1 MKKYILILI
10 IPFLL
15 NCSTFKKGKNTNNST
30 SIQQV
35 IPSINDFNKA
45 DTNKDNVIDK
55 NESIKFF
62 NKNNSI
68 DYNTPFAVFS
78 MLSTIVMVIC
88 FWPIV
93 YSYLT
98 SLIKRFKN
106 RS

>member
-15 NCSTFKKGKNTNNST
+15 NCSTLKKGKNTNNST

-55 NESIKFF
+55 NESIKY
-62 NKNNSI
+62 K
-68 DYNTPFAVFS
+68 FS
-78 MLSTIVMVIC
+78 HFTEKQI
-88 FWPIV
+88 
-93 YSYLT
+93 
-98 SLIKRFKN
+98 
-106 RS
+106 

>member
-55 NESIKFF
+55 NESIKLLVISLLFC
-62 NKNNSI
+62 I
-68 DYNTPFAVFS
+68 LV
-78 MLSTIVMVIC
+78 IVC
-88 FWPIV
+88 
-93 YSYLT
+93 YLYLLLLT
-98 SLIKRFKN
+98 SSSAQPKGAKLRED
-106 RS
+106 

>member
-1 MKKYILILI
+1 MKKYLLILI

-15 NCSTFKKGKNTNNST
+15 NCSTLKKSKNTNNLT
-30 SIQQV
+30 SIEQV
-35 IPSINDFNKA
+35 IPNINDFNKA
-45 DTNKDNVIDK
+45 DINKDSVIDK

-68 DYNTPFAVFS
+68 NYDTPFAVFS
-78 MLSTIVMVIC
+78 ILSTIVMVIC

-93 YSYLT
+93 YSYLAL
-98 SLIKRFKN
+98 LIKRLKN

>member
-1 MKKYILILI
+1 M

-15 NCSTFKKGKNTNNST
+15 NCSTFKKSKNINNST

-35 IPSINDFNKA
+35 VPNINNFNKA

-68 DYNTPFAVFS
+68 DYDTPFAVFS
-78 MLSTIVMVIC
+78 ILSTIVMVIC

-93 YSYLT
+93 CSYLT
-98 SLIKRFKN
+98 SLIKRFRN

>member
-1 MKKYILILI
+1 M

-15 NCSTFKKGKNTNNST
+15 NCSTFKKSKNINNST

-35 IPSINDFNKA
+35 VPNINDFNKA

-68 DYNTPFAVFS
+68 DYDTPFAVIS
-78 MLSTIVMVIC
+78 ILSTIVMVIC

-93 YSYLT
+93 CSYLT
-98 SLIKRFKN
+98 SLIKRFRN

>member
-1 MKKYILILI
+1 M

-15 NCSTFKKGKNTNNST
+15 NCSTFKKSKNINNST

-35 IPSINDFNKA
+35 VPNINDFNKA

-68 DYNTPFAVFS
+68 DYDTPFSVIS
-78 MLSTIVMVIC
+78 ILSTIVMVIC

-93 YSYLT
+93 CSYLT
-98 SLIKRFKN
+98 SLIKRFRN